1 MPSPDIQPSGRCSAR
16 RLGGWATA
24 APSGGLL
31 TCLPTRRSQR
41 DAALP
46 DRGDS
51 GSEPPRRSDAASAVA
66 RVRLRPYPT
75 RRLLRRRR
83 LPSQQL
89 LLGSRPARAHSPAS
103 TSTNEHRIRE
113 AGGGNHLISAPAC
126 NRAPTGN
133 CQCLVGA
140 PSSSSA
146 HAAGFRVSTRRLNQ
160 GLQGAFGAFGLYF
173 LHHDRLERTCFAS
186 KGRF

>member
-89 LLGSRPARAHSPAS
+89 LLEPPSARTQPSEHKHQR
-103 TSTNEHRIRE
+103 TSDP
-113 AGGGNHLISAPAC
+113 GGRRGNHLISAPAC

-146 HAAGFRVSTRRLNQ
+146 HAAGLRCILAAVGNISMGGNL
-160 GLQGAFGAFGLYF
+160 FGWFQP
-173 LHHDRLERTCFAS
+173 DAS
-186 KGRF
+186 VGRSRGI